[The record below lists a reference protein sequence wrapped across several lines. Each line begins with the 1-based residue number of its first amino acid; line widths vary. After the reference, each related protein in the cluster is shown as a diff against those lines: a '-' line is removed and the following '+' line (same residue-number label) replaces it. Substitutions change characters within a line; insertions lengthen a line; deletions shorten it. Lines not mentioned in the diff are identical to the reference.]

1 MWTFPNFVIKVFFE
15 ISYLF
20 YHLTE
25 LSKKVS
31 LVSSFLSSRR
41 LSIPYTTF
49 GFCCCIFESLFFLM
63 IFVRFGGVSSL
74 RNGRSSKDASPNQR
88 KERELRVLVFNSFYI
103 DGADNLNDRPL
114 PNSPYFFRTS
124 VPPWTA
130 SVRVL
135 TFNLSLHNY
144 FYKLSISYIMLT
156 YQNRNEIEWDI
167 RLKINK
173 PNYADV
179 MGRYEGVCEGGNEV
193 RVWLYRFSAAKN
205 PLALRQLVLKSPM
218 LESSSQTSVFLPSQ
232 QNQLIPAAKQ
242 RLKHSSRKEILVLTF
257 ISHVFMAFKVRN
269 VNFSKFPSLYEAY
282 KKKFRKYY
290 HCRLT
295 IS

>member
-1 MWTFPNFVIKVFFE
+1 MPCPLWDSDPLLNKVMDGHVDVPELCHHVFE
-15 ISYLF
+15 VSHLF
-20 YHLTE
+20 CHLTE

-41 LSIPYTTF
+41 FSIPYTIF
-49 GFCCCIFESLFFLM
+49 GFCCCIFESLFFLI

-103 DGADNLNDRPL
+103 DGADNLTDRPL

-156 YQNRNEIEWDI
+156 YQNRNEIEGDI
-167 RLKINK
+167 RLKKCFASSIN
-173 PNYADV
+173 PIIRCD
-179 MGRYEGVCEGGNEV
+179 GT
-193 RVWLYRFSAAKN
+193 L
-205 PLALRQLVLKSPM
+205 
-218 LESSSQTSVFLPSQ
+218 
-232 QNQLIPAAKQ
+232 
-242 RLKHSSRKEILVLTF
+242 
-257 ISHVFMAFKVRN
+257 
-269 VNFSKFPSLYEAY
+269 
-282 KKKFRKYY
+282 
-290 HCRLT
+290 
-295 IS
+295 